1 MMRRMRHI
9 VAVTLA
15 ASVLAA
21 CASEMERYV
30 GRSVSA
36 VMLDY
41 GPPDDV
47 FALADGRRAYQ
58 WEVKKEGVRP
68 VSGPIVGVGIGVG
81 SGWRHG
87 IWGGQMTT
95 LNTTYVPYTKTCRY
109 TLISDKRGSE
119 WFVSEFRRPTPGCA

>member
-1 MMRRMRHI
+1 MARKMRHI
-9 VAVTLA
+9 VALTLA
-15 ASVLAA
+15 AAVLAA
-21 CASEMERYV
+21 CAGGMERYV

-58 WEVKKEGVRP
+58 WEIKKEGVRP
-68 VSGPIVGVGIGVG
+68 APGPSIGIGIGVG

-87 IWGGQMTT
+87 IWGGQVTT
-95 LNTTYVPYTKTCRY
+95 LNKTYVPYTK
-109 TLISDKRGSE
+109 
-119 WFVSEFRRPTPGCA
+119 